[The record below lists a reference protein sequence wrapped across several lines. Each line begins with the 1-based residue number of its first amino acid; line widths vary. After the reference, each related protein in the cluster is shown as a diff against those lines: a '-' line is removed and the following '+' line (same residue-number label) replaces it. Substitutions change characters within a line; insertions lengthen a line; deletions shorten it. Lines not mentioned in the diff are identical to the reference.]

1 MYMVSRQKRILYDG
15 ALHLNICLNIMCT
28 ALVTLFRT
36 QMSWRTRFRFFLTN
50 KISCDDL
57 I

>member
-1 MYMVSRQKRILYDG
+1 MVSRQKRILYDG